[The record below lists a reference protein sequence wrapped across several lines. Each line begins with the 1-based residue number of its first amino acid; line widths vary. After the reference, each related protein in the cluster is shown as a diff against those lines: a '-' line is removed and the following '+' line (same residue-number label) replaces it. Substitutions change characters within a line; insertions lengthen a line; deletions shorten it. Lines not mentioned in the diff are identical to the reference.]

1 MPTEQHRDPDDH
13 EGACPF
19 LVPVTADHMFV
30 YPVSAFCRRP
40 NHHVRVPAASTV
52 MRMCGT
58 REYRKC
64 PGARVEI

>member
-1 MPTEQHRDPDDH
+1 MPTGKRRDWDDR

-19 LVPVTADHMFV
+19 LVPVTADHMFM

-40 NHHVRVPAASTV
+40 NHPVRVPAASTV

-64 PGARVEI
+64 PGARAEI